1 MLELLQGLLTSM
13 ALTADVN
20 YEVFGHTNILE
31 IEAGAA
37 DTLYKGA
44 LVNVGTDGYLKVAAD
59 VASEVPIGVV
69 VKQHVADGSTHAKV
83 QVETGRIWVGHSGAA
98 QTDVGAF
105 FYATAD
111 DTLAD
116 SASNVGPAGLCV
128 GWKSGYVLID
138 FNIKALS

>member
-1 MLELLQGLLTSM
+1 M
-13 ALTADVN
+13 ALTADRN
-20 YEVFGHTNILE
+20 YETVGPTVILE

-44 LVNVGTDGYLKVAAD
+44 IVNIGTDGYLKVAAD

-69 VKQHVADGSTHAKV
+69 KKQHVADGTSHEKV
-83 QVETGRIWVGHSGAA
+83 AVETGKIWLPHSGAA

-116 SASNVGPAGLCV
+116 SAVNVGPLGLCV

-138 FNIKALS
+138 TNIKAVS

>member
-1 MLELLQGLLTSM
+1 M
-13 ALTADVN
+13 ALSADLN
-20 YEVFGHTNILE
+20 YETVGPTVVLE

-44 LVNVGTDGYLKVAAD
+44 IVNVGTDGYIKVAAD
-59 VASEVPIGVV
+59 VANEVPIGVM
-69 VKQHVADGSTHAKV
+69 VKQHVSDGSAHEKV
-83 QVETGRIWVGHSGAA
+83 AVETGKIWLAHSGAA

-116 SASNVGPAGLCV
+116 SANNVGPAGLCV

-138 FNIKALS
+138 FGIKALS